1 MTESAI
7 QDKIKNMISN
17 EVLVG
22 VSIDEIGD
30 DASLISD
37 LNLDSIQMLA
47 LITGLET
54 EFNFMLEE
62 DDLDLENLSSVN
74 RLAEF
79 VAKKLAAA

>member
-22 VSIDEIGD
+22 VSVDEIGD

-74 RLAEF
+74 RLTEF
-79 VAKKLAAA
+79 VEKKLAAG